1 EEAAAIGAE
10 FDAQPLFRDR
20 DLHLAPDLARR
31 VTGLAAELRSDEQ
44 IGNVLVNR
52 LSTRALIHW
61 AGLSAITGGPLADVA
76 SQALFTTLPREA
88 RDRAVELVHR
98 VLGDAAVGGGDRL
111 AGLKTGWPDVRHGQA
126 VPVDQVEPPTHAR
139 ALAPRPVS
147 SDVVVHQVRYQ
158 KRLADGTRV
167 LIGEPFHRHDRG
179 RVGLG

>member
-76 SQALFTTLPREA
+76 ERALFTTLPREA
-88 RDRAVELVHR
+88 RERAVDLVR
-98 VLGDAAVGGGDRL
+98 RMLGDAAVGGSEGL
-111 AGLKTGWPDVRHGQA
+111 AGLRTSWPEVRHGQA
-126 VPVDQVEPPTHAR
+126 VGPENVEPP
-139 ALAPRPVS
+139 
-147 SDVVVHQVRYQ
+147 
-158 KRLADGTRV
+158 
-167 LIGEPFHRHDRG
+167 
-179 RVGLG
+179 